1 MGYSD
6 LFDYHVLPIARAQ
19 RLADGNYSRPQWVGT
34 GFTFGEGTFVT
45 CWHCVGANLADDE
58 VYFAA
63 GRERG
68 NQQSLRS
75 WPIELRQLARD
86 VNGADLALGR
96 IDPRFLPRLTLA
108 ADPLQWGDDVVA
120 LGFPHTLDTTDADT
134 GDKRIETHARVFKG
148 YVTRLFYDDYQRQPV
163 VELNIPAPVGMSGAP
178 LFTAQP
184 PLIRDG
190 QALDPIECY
199 GVIFGEHSLHAPD
212 GIHRH
217 GTALLLDA
225 LRNASGPATDGL
237 PLAQYLERPDA
248 KASAPGN
255 TAPSE

>member
-6 LFDYHVLPIARAQ
+6 LIDYHVLPIARAQ
-19 RLADGNYSRPQWVGT
+19 RLADGNYSRPEWVGT

-45 CWHCVGANLADDE
+45 CWHCVGANLAGDE

-68 NQQSLRS
+68 NQQSLRT

-86 VNGADLALGR
+86 VNGTDLALAR
-96 IDPRFLPRLTLA
+96 IDPWFLPRLALA

-120 LGFPHTLDTTDADT
+120 LGFPHTLDATDADT

-163 VELNIPAPVGMSGAP
+163 VELNIPAPVGMSGGP
-178 LFTAQP
+178 LFNAQQPLVRGGP
-184 PLIRDG
+184 PLD
-190 QALDPIECY
+190 QLECY
-199 GVIFGEHSLHAPD
+199 GVIFGEHSLHTPD
-212 GIHRH
+212 GIHRY
-217 GTALLLDA
+217 GTALRLDA

-248 KASAPGN
+248 KAPAPGH